1 MPEEWVKRFSVRWS
15 MTGVLS
21 VAIAGLVGMALVVVL
36 AIQIFVG
43 RNATTEL
50 FRAKGDLL
58 VDLIASRV
66 REQLDPASSQ
76 LSFIAEVLAQP
87 GINYDRRRIADLMT
101 GALAGAP
108 QIDRLI
114 FLYPDARA
122 IIVDRGSDVPNISFP
137 DLRDNPAVRD
147 GLREANASVG
157 GRWGEFIFTAPDAGP
172 AVNRRQSVWREGQFV
187 GALAALV
194 PLRQISNIIEQSAAG
209 DYAGTPFILYGDDLV
224 LAHRRLMTPFAG
236 LSHEHPL
243 PTLAELGDPILA
255 QIWSGRRAAPLLAQS
270 ERMRAVDVDGQ
281 AYLFLHA
288 QLPEFGTVPWNVGA
302 YFRVRDFAD
311 NMRSMFMA
319 GIAGLSVLAISLV
332 CAVVL
337 ARRLARPTRRFARAA
352 ALLADLDFDRHE
364 TFARSRIREIDEQAI
379 AFNRLIAALRWF
391 EAYVPRK
398 LVRQLAL
405 TAGRGGIASSNR
417 EVTIMFTDIVGF
429 TALAQTMAPEAMA
442 DMLNHHFA
450 QVISAIEAT
459 GGTVDKFMGD
469 GVMAFWGAPE
479 THDSHARAALA
490 SARAIAATVATG
502 SLRLRI
508 GIHSGA
514 VVAGNVGSRERLN
527 YTILGDAVNVTQR
540 IEELGHALMEP
551 DERCCVLTSRTTFE
565 AAGAPADFRPAGEF
579 SLRGRE
585 APVEIFR
592 LSADGAARPAP

>member
-1 MPEEWVKRFSVRWS
+1 MLDELVRRLSIRWS

-21 VAIAGLVGMALVVVL
+21 VAIAGLVGLALVVVL
-36 AIQIFVG
+36 AIQIYVG
-43 RNATTEL
+43 RSATTEL

-58 VDLIASRV
+58 VDLIAGRV

-76 LSFIAEVLAQP
+76 LSFIAEVLSQP
-87 GINYDRRRIADLMT
+87 DVNYTRNRIADLMT

-108 QIDRLI
+108 QIDRLV

-122 IIVDRGSDVPNISFP
+122 IVVDRGAEAPKISFP
-137 DLRDNPAVRD
+137 NLAENPGVRE
-147 GLREANASVG
+147 GLREASVSVG
-157 GRWGEFIFTAPDAGP
+157 GRWGEFIFATPDAGP
-172 AVNRRQSVWREGQFV
+172 AVNRRQTVWREGKFV

-194 PLRQISNIIEQSAAG
+194 PLRQLSNIIEQSAAG
-209 DYAGTPFILYGDDLV
+209 DYAGTPFILFGDETV
-224 LAHRRLMTPFAG
+224 LAHRRLMTPFPG

-243 PTLAELGDPILA
+243 PTLAELGDPVLA

-270 ERMRAVDVDGQ
+270 DRMRAVDVNGQ
-281 AYLFLHA
+281 AYLFLHT

-302 YFRVRDFAD
+302 YFRVSDFAD
-311 NMRSMFMA
+311 NMRSMIMA
-319 GIAGLSVLAISLV
+319 GAAGLGVLAISLV

-352 ALLADLDFDRHE
+352 AQLAELDFDQTD
-364 TFARSRIREIDEQAI
+364 TFGRSRIREIDEQAL

-398 LVRQLAL
+398 LVRQLARS
-405 TAGRGGIASSNR
+405 ADSGGIASTSC

-479 THDSHARAALA
+479 DHDSHARAALA
-490 SARAIAATVATG
+490 SARAIVAAASSG
-502 SLRLRI
+502 GLRLRV
-508 GIHSGA
+508 GIHTGP

-540 IEELGHALMEP
+540 IEQLGHDLMKP
-551 DERCCVLTSRTTFE
+551 GDRCCVLTSETTFE
-565 AAGAPADFRPAGEF
+565 AAGAPADFVAAGKF

-585 APVEIFR
+585 EPVSIFR
-592 LSADGAARPAP
+592 LSPDGVARPAP

>member
-1 MPEEWVKRFSVRWS
+1 

-21 VAIAGLVGMALVVVL
+21 VAIAGLVGLALAVVL
-36 AIQIFVG
+36 AIQIYVG
-43 RNATTEL
+43 RSATTEL

-58 VDLIASRV
+58 VELIASRV
-66 REQLDPASSQ
+66 REQLDPASAQ
-76 LSFIAEVLAQP
+76 LSFIAELLSQP
-87 GINYDRRRIADLMT
+87 DVNYTRNRIADLMT

-108 QIDRLI
+108 QIDRLV

-122 IIVDRGSDVPNISFP
+122 IVVDRGADAPKVSFP
-137 DLRDNPAVRD
+137 NLSDNTDVRE
-147 GLREANASVG
+147 GLREANLSAG
-157 GRWGEFIFTAPDAGP
+157 GRWGEFIFATPDAGP
-172 AVNRRQSVWREGQFV
+172 AVNRRQTVWRDGRFV

-194 PLRQISNIIEQSAAG
+194 PLRQLSNIIEQSAAG
-209 DYAGTPFILYGDDLV
+209 DYAGTPFILYGDEAV
-224 LAHRRLMTPFAG
+224 LAHRRLMTPFPG
-236 LSHEHPL
+236 LSHAHPL
-243 PTLAELGDPILA
+243 PSLAELGDPVLA
-255 QIWSGRRAAPLLAQS
+255 QIWSGRRAAPLIAQS
-270 ERMRAVDVDGQ
+270 ERVRTVDVDGQ
-281 AYLFLHA
+281 AYLFLHT

-319 GIAGLSVLAISLV
+319 GVAGLGVLAIALV

-364 TFARSRIREIDEQAI
+364 TFQRSRIREIDEQAL

-398 LVRQLAL
+398 LVRQLARS
-405 TAGRGGIASSNR
+405 ADSGGIASTSC

-429 TALAQTMAPEAMA
+429 TALAQTMEPEAMA

-479 THDSHARAALA
+479 GHDSHARAALA
-490 SARAIAATVATG
+490 SARAIAANVASG
-502 SLRLRI
+502 PLRLRV
-508 GIHSGA
+508 GVHTGP

-540 IEELGHALMEP
+540 IEQLGHDLMKPGEGA
-551 DERCCVLTSRTTFE
+551 CVLTSQTTFE
-565 AAGAPADFRPAGEF
+565 AAGAPADFRPAGKF

-585 APVEIFR
+585 EPVSIYR
-592 LSADGAARPAP
+592 LSPDGAARPAP